1 MNQQDHKTCILLCG
15 GMSKRMGRD
24 KGSMIIHN
32 KPMIIHIL
40 TTLNNEINEVIIVL
54 NDRERIG
61 RYKSMID
68 YYLCGKFSYKLILI
82 EDEFKNKGPLSG
94 IITGLKNTNDK
105 YSLIIPCDSPYI
117 TKKYINSIFKIKNEL
132 KNDFDTLIPYHDNK
146 EILIDEPLHI
156 KDKNFKLNLIE
167 PLHGIYSKNIID
179 KIRENIENNKLD
191 IKSIIKYSNTYFIN
205 TKNFDSI
212 NFQNINYPDDLK

>member
-1 MNQQDHKTCILLCG
+1 
-15 GMSKRMGRD
+15 MSKRMGRD